1 MVRRSA
7 CEFFTTKLLPGNTA
21 AVSPVIQLLLDK
33 QGFPNNHLPVL
44 VVRQNPV
51 KSRSGGCLK
60 LCKEQHYKA

>member
-33 QGFPNNHLPVL
+33 QGFPNNQGVL
-44 VVRQNPV
+44 QASAAAVVLQEHT
-51 KSRSGGCLK
+51 C
-60 LCKEQHYKA
+60 C

>member
-33 QGFPNNHLPVL
+33 QGFPNNQGVL
-44 VVRQNPV
+44 QASAAVVLQEHT
-51 KSRSGGCLK
+51 C
-60 LCKEQHYKA
+60 C